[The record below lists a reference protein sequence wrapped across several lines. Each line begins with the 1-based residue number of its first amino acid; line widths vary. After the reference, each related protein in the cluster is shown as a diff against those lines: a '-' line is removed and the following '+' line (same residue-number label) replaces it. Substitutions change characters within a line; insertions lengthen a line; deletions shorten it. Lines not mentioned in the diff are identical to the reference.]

1 MNIPLSLILAVL
13 IILILSGLGRKFFK
27 MDSSSFPLVIIFYI
41 LVGIILYFPL
51 RDQIKLMSP
60 FFLLSLGIVGFIEGA
75 SMNFFRLRVKS
86 SFTLPFLRFLVLFS
100 FFYFSFHFISGDVIF
115 ALSFATV
122 FTPVSFYGLKGE
134 KIVQASLWEVL
145 SILPLGVIF
154 SLKRGSFAESFLLHL
169 LFGIVLGLIAYVSL
183 GIKAN
188 RAERNAIIIG
198 ILLLGA
204 ASASYLLLSPIFV
217 GFLGGMVYANLPRFT
232 AVENFLPELL
242 VLEKPAFLFILI
254 YLGMVSTNLIV
265 ASVLVAL
272 SLLLVKFVPAVLWRE
287 PGYISIPPISVAI
300 GLSLFL
306 HFMDVIPSYVLSAFT
321 LALVFLEIAEYTV
334 LNYRKKGI
342 IILKRGR

>member
-1 MNIPLSLILAVL
+1 LNIPLSLILAVL
-13 IILILSGLGRKFFK
+13 LILVLSGLGRKIFK
-27 MDSSSFPLVIIFYI
+27 MDRSSFPLVIIFYI

-51 RDQIKLMSP
+51 KEQIDLMSP

-75 SMNFFRLRVKS
+75 SMNFSMLRIKS
-86 SFTLPFLRFLVLFS
+86 SFTLPFLRFVVLFA
-100 FFYFSFHFISGDVIF
+100 FFYFSFHFISGNVIF
-115 ALSFATV
+115 SLSFATV
-122 FTPVSFYGLKGE
+122 FTPVSFYGLEGE
-134 KIVQASLWEVL
+134 KLVQASLWEVL

-154 SLKRGSFAESFLLHL
+154 SLKRGNFLESFLLHL
-169 LFGIVLGLIAYVSL
+169 LFGIVLGLIAYISL
-183 GIKAN
+183 GIKVN

-198 ILLLGA
+198 ILLLGS

-217 GFLGGMVYANLPRFT
+217 GFLGGMTYANLPRFT

-254 YLGMVSTNLIV
+254 YLGMFSTNLTL
-265 ASVLVAL
+265 ASILVAL
-272 SLLLVKFVPAVLWRE
+272 SILLIKSVPAVLWRE
-287 PGYISIPPISVAI
+287 PGYISIPPISVAA

-334 LNYRKKGI
+334 LNYRKEGI